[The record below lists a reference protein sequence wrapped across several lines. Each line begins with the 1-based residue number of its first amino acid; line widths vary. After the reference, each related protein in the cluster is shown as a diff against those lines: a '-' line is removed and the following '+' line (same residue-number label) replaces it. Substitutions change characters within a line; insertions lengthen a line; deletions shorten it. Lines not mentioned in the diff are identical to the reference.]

1 MKTFTFNLDRIVLI
15 FLFASLMF
23 SCKNKAEQNEM
34 AQQINDSMPEQSVVQ
49 DTLPPVENESPH
61 TDYQPAFKGQ
71 TRVAGMETQTDF
83 EVEVLTS
90 SLQKP
95 WGIVSLPEGGFLITQ
110 KEGDMVWVDEKGNI
124 QQTVT
129 GFPKVNSAGQ
139 GGLLGLT
146 LDPNFEDNQMLYWVF
161 SDAVSNGNLTAVGK
175 GKLNLEEGT
184 IENPEVI
191 YRAEP
196 AYNGTLHYGGRIVFD
211 REGNLFVSTGERSD
225 LVTRPQA
232 QELGSALGKVLRM
245 TKDGKPVKD
254 HPFQK
259 DGQFPEIYSYGH
271 RNVQGLAIHPVTG
284 DLWESEMGPMGGDEI
299 NRIQSG
305 KNYGWPTITY
315 GLEYSG
321 EKIGEAI
328 TQKSGMEQPVYYW
341 DPSISPSGITFYAGK
356 NIPEWENDL
365 FVGCLSGSHIIRLKI
380 RNDKVVGEER
390 LLEKENQ
397 RFRDLTQ
404 GKDGNLY
411 AITDQGR
418 LYKIY
423 RK

>member
-1 MKTFTFNLDRIVLI
+1 MKLFPLYPAKIMLI
-15 FLFASLMF
+15 FLFGFLVF
-23 SCKNKAEQNEM
+23 SCKNKAKQNDI
-34 AQQINDSMPEQSVVQ
+34 AQHIEDSTEAQFSAQ
-49 DTLPPVENESPH
+49 DTFPPVETESAH

-71 TRVAGMETQTDF
+71 TRVAGMKTNTDF

-110 KEGDMVWVDEKGNI
+110 KEGNMVIVNDKGETT
-124 QQTVT
+124 QTIT
-129 GFPKVNSAGQ
+129 GFPAVNSAGQ
-139 GGLLGLT
+139 GGLLGLA
-146 LDPNFEDNQMLYWVF
+146 LDPDFENNQMLYWVF
-161 SDAVSNGNLTAVGK
+161 SDAVNKGNLTAVGK
-175 GKLNLEEGT
+175 GKLNTDEGK
-184 IENPEVI
+184 IENPQII
-191 YRAEP
+191 YRAKP

-211 REGNLFVSTGERSD
+211 RDGNLFVSTGERSD

-232 QELGSALGKVLRM
+232 QDLNSALGKVLRI
-245 TKDGKPVKD
+245 TTDGKPVAD
-254 HPFQK
+254 NPFQ
-259 DGQFPEIYSYGH
+259 DAHQFPEIYSYGH
-271 RNVQGLAIHPVTG
+271 RNVQGLAIHPETG
-284 DLWESEMGPMGGDEI
+284 DLWQSEMGPMGGDEI
-299 NRIQSG
+299 NLIQSG
-305 KNYGWPTITY
+305 RNYGWPTITY

-321 EKIGEAI
+321 EKIGKAI
-328 TQKSGMEQPVYYW
+328 TQKTDMEQPVYYW
-341 DPSISPSGITFYAGK
+341 DPSISPSGITFYAGN

-380 RNDKVVGEER
+380 QNNKVVGEER
-390 LLEKENQ
+390 LLEKEKQ

-418 LYKIY
+418 LYKLY